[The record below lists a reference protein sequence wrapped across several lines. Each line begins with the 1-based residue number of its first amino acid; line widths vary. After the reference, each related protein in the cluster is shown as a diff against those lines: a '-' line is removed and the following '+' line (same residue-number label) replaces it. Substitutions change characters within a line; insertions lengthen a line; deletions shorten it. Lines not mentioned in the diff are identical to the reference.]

1 MPYLEKI
8 TRNLPYLSEKPRAA
22 NTPKKIHKNY
32 ICYFFVSTFF
42 QLFYFFVR
50 SILVSYHFGAVGR
63 VHCVYMC
70 ISRFRRV
77 CFFIFSICL
86 FLLLLFRSCCY
97 DCTEILRTLI
107 HLRDDHVNRKS
118 EATTTKKRTTVL
130 WPKYYILLFFRWFM
144 LVDFT
149 FRVVGFLWFSYVC
162 SWLFQK

>member
-1 MPYLEKI
+1 MLFFSSLLFFSYFIFLFVRFSFRI
-8 TRNLPYLSEKPRAA
+8 ILAQLVAYTV
-22 NTPKKIHKNY
+22 Y
-32 ICYFFVSTFF
+32 ICVSLGFDVCAFLSSLSAYF
-42 QLFYFFVR
+42 
-50 SILVSYHFGAVGR
+50 
-63 VHCVYMC
+63 
-70 ISRFRRV
+70 
-77 CFFIFSICL
+77 
-86 FLLLLFRSCCY
+86 CCCCSEVVVMIVQRY
-97 DCTEILRTLI
+97 CHITLRTLI